1 MAQQAAKQ
9 KKSGGKSFS
18 PASILDK
25 LGVFHR
31 SGKNVLGVQLAGDML
46 RVIEIDKSV
55 VPHRVINFSA
65 IDPLM
70 ENTTEAADQILGL
83 MHEKNM
89 TARVAH
95 ATVYE
100 HGTEL
105 RQVSLPILAKK
116 EMDAVVRRELKKILP
131 ESSAKD
137 VNFDYWFEK
146 SAKKGRKADV
156 LIGVIPKESSN
167 RIITLMEQ
175 CQLDTELLTTVP
187 LALIAAMGLMGEKYM
202 SKISTMIH
210 LERDRSYLVIANRG
224 TWVFSREFQSV
235 LNKEQQEEQKD
246 VSLSAKRRFASAR
259 YMADKDRLLIEVNR
273 SLLYFK
279 QRFRGEGVSQAILS
293 GEAFNLEE
301 VVASFQASLGIEAA
315 LFSPVSAFRTDALGD
330 RADKLGR
337 IFPSLALPVGAAQQ
351 SLRVAKLNFV
361 PLDYINRHKA
371 RARRVM
377 MIAASVVL
385 MIVMTVGY
393 VLVRNSRVELEQLI
407 AQNEDQK
414 ELTTLTKKLDAIAEV
429 IAQRDLLKTRQ
440 AFLDSFDNERG
451 RLGKLLIALSY
462 YVPENVVLYNVVLNN
477 QGQFSATIYGQVQGA
492 GIADS
497 DKTFDEFFNRLK
509 SSGLFSSVAE
519 PEITNK
525 VDQGQNVLAFKIQ
538 CQLNT

>member
-246 VSLSAKRRFASAR
+246 
-259 YMADKDRLLIEVNR
+259 
-273 SLLYFK
+273 
-279 QRFRGEGVSQAILS
+279 
-293 GEAFNLEE
+293 
-301 VVASFQASLGIEAA
+301 
-315 LFSPVSAFRTDALGD
+315 P
-330 RADKLGR
+330 
-337 IFPSLALPVGAAQQ
+337 
-351 SLRVAKLNFV
+351 
-361 PLDYINRHKA
+361 PL
-371 RARRVM
+371 
-377 MIAASVVL
+377 
-385 MIVMTVGY
+385 
-393 VLVRNSRVELEQLI
+393 
-407 AQNEDQK
+407 
-414 ELTTLTKKLDAIAEV
+414 
-429 IAQRDLLKTRQ
+429 
-440 AFLDSFDNERG
+440 
-451 RLGKLLIALSY
+451 
-462 YVPENVVLYNVVLNN
+462 
-477 QGQFSATIYGQVQGA
+477 
-492 GIADS
+492 
-497 DKTFDEFFNRLK
+497 
-509 SSGLFSSVAE
+509 
-519 PEITNK
+519 
-525 VDQGQNVLAFKIQ
+525 
-538 CQLNT
+538 